1 MGRKIDGNISRRTF
15 LKGTAAGITFLTV
28 SGVPALLRAQQS
40 PIRIGAVIPLSG
52 NYGFLG
58 ASERCGIGLALDE
71 FNSKGG
77 LLGRKVEVL
86 EEDCA
91 TDAAMAIRK
100 AQRLLQS
107 EKVDFFVNGGGSSPS
122 AAMADFAKK
131 EGVIDMCIDP
141 NSDILT
147 GEKANRYFFMI
158 PVLNYQIAHTIAPS
172 GE

>member
-1 MGRKIDGNISRRTF
+1 MGRKIDNDISRRTF

-28 SGVPALLRAQQS
+28 SGVPALLRAQQP

-77 LLGRKVEVL
+77 LLGRKIEVL

-91 TDAAMAIRK
+91 TDAALAIRK
-100 AQRLLQS
+100 AQRLLQT
-107 EKVDFFVNGGGSSPS
+107 EKVDFFCQRRRKFPQCGHGRLC
-122 AAMADFAKK
+122 K
-131 EGVIDMCIDP
+131 ERRRD
-141 NSDILT
+141 
-147 GEKANRYFFMI
+147 RYVYRSELRY
-158 PVLNYQIAHTIAPS
+158 PYR
-172 GE
+172 